1 MAFSMDSSLGGF
13 NYAKRIFKHIHNPSL
28 FIYNLMIKA
37 FVKRGSFRSVISLFQ
52 QFREHGVWPD
62 NYTYPY
68 VLNGIGCIGE
78 VKEGEKVHAFV
89 VKTGLEFDAYVGNSL
104 TDMYAELGLVE
115 VLFFY
120 F

>member
-1 MAFSMDSSLGGF
+1 M
-13 NYAKRIFKHIHNPSL
+13 
-28 FIYNLMIKA
+28 
-37 FVKRGSFRSVISLFQ
+37 
-52 QFREHGVWPD
+52 WPD